1 MAECE
6 EELKSLLIKVKE
18 KSEKAVLKTQQSKNK
33 DHGIRSHQFMANRWE
48 TTEIVTDYFLA
59 LQIIADGDR
68 CHKIKRLLLLGRKPM
83 KNLDSV
89 VKKQRHHFADKG
101 PSSQRYG
108 FSSSHGRV

>member
-1 MAECE
+1 MAESE
-6 EELKSLLIKVKE
+6 EELKSLLIKVKK
-18 KSEKAVLKTQQSKNK
+18 KSEKVVLKTKNK

-59 LQIIADGDR
+59 LQITADGDR
-68 CHKIKRLLLLGRKPM
+68 CHEIKRLLLLGRKPM
-83 KNLDSV
+83 RNLDSV
-89 VKKQRHHFADKG
+89 IKKQRHHSADKG

>member
-6 EELKSLLIKVKE
+6 EELKSLLIKVKK
-18 KSEKAVLKTQQSKNK
+18 KSEKVVLKTQQSNK

-59 LQIIADGDR
+59 LQIIADGDC
-68 CHKIKRLLLLGRKPM
+68 CHEIKRLLLLGRKPM

-108 FSSSHGRV
+108 FSSSHGHV